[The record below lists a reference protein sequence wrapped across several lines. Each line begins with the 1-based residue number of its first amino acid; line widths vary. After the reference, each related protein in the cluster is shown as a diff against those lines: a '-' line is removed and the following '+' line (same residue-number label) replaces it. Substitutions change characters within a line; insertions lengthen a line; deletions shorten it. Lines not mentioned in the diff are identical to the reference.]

1 MDIFKREKEKKKNK
15 SCRKGD
21 GMRGIPALHEDLE
34 KMIE

>member
-1 MDIFKREKEKKKNK
+1 MDIFKREKKKKNK

-34 KMIE
+34 KMIGQ